1 MSDFDDIGG
10 NLLGVLD
17 NLPLGALVLR
27 RDFSVVFWNNI
38 LEEWTAIPREDILGK
53 SITDFFPH
61 LAEPRYFNRI
71 FPLFDGGPSSIFSS
85 QLHRYFIPAHF
96 PDGRD
101 RIQHT
106 TVTALVLSGEAH
118 ALFSIQDVTDL
129 TRLAK
134 NARVLHKQALQEID
148 ERKKAEE
155 KLRLAASVFAS
166 TTEGIVVT
174 DANGVI
180 LSVNPAFEQI
190 TGYSA
195 AQAQGTTICTLRSE
209 KYNQEFYDHVWS
221 RIYQEGF
228 WKGEIWDQ
236 RENGEEFALNIT
248 INAIHDENGY
258 IRQYATIFSD
268 ITERK
273 KMEEQLLD
281 LSMRDGLTGIFNRR
295 TFDRELEIEWRRST
309 RTKTPFSLIIIDID
323 YFKKYND
330 TYGHQKGDACIKAVA
345 EIIAGSVHRPGDVTA
360 RYGGEE
366 FVVLLPM
373 TSSMDA
379 ISIAETM
386 RRKVAALN
394 ITHEASK
401 TGDVLTI
408 SAGVAT
414 VFPEKGKLPE
424 TVIRLAD
431 QALYTAKR
439 EGRNRVSYRD
449 ESEAVKKP
457 E

>member
-1 MSDFDDIGG
+1 MNDFEDTGENFLNI
-10 NLLGVLD
+10 LD

-27 RDFSVVFWNNI
+27 RDFSVVYWNNI
-38 LEEWTAIPREDILGK
+38 MEEWTAIPREKILGK
-53 SITDFFPH
+53 PITDFFPH
-61 LAEPRYFNRI
+61 LAEPRYINRI
-71 FPLFDGGPSSIFSS
+71 FPLFGGGPSSIFSS
-85 QLHRYFIPAHF
+85 QLHRFFIPAQF
-96 PDGRD
+96 PDGRN

-106 TVTALVLSGEAH
+106 TVTALSLAGETH

-129 TRLAK
+129 TRLGQK
-134 NARVLHKQALQEID
+134 ARVLHKQALQEID
-148 ERKKAEE
+148 DRKKAEE

-174 DANGVI
+174 DADGVI

-195 AQAQGTTICTLRSE
+195 EQAQGTTICTL
-209 KYNQEFYDHVWS
+209 KPGKFNQEFYDHIWS
-221 RIYQEGF
+221 RIYQEGC

-236 RENGEEFALNIT
+236 RKNGEEFALDIT

-258 IRQYATIFSD
+258 IRQYAIIFSD
-268 ITERK
+268 ITQRK
-273 KMEEQLLD
+273 MMEDQLLD

-295 TFDRELEIEWRRST
+295 TFDKELDIEWRRSVRT
-309 RTKTPFSLIIIDID
+309 RTPFSLIILDID

-330 TYGHQKGDACIKAVA
+330 TYGHQKGDSCIKAVA

-366 FVVLLPM
+366 FVVMLPS
-373 TSSMDA
+373 TSSTDA
-379 ISIAETM
+379 IRIAEAI
-386 RRKVAALN
+386 REKVAALQ
-394 ITHEASK
+394 IIHQASRI
-401 TGDVLTI
+401 GAFLTI

-414 VFPEKGKLPE
+414 VSPEKGRLSDIA
-424 TVIRLAD
+424 IRLAD

-439 EGRNRVSYRD
+439 EGRNRVAHQNELDPNSQL
-449 ESEAVKKP
+449 
-457 E
+457 